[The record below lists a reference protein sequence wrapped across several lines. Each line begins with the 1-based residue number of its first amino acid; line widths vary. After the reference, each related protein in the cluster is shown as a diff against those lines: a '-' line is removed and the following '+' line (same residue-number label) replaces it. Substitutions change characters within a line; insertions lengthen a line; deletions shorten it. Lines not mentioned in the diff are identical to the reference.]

1 MVSVY
6 PQIADALAKI
16 GLDWRTLL
24 LGFFAVTL
32 FVSSALLFWVQPMFA
47 KMVLPMLGG
56 TPGVWNT
63 CMVFF
68 QASLLAGYIYAHAA
82 TAWLGVR
89 RQAALHVG
97 LLLLP
102 LSALPIAVSI
112 GWSPPV
118 EENPIPWL
126 LALLLVSVGL
136 PFFVISASAPMLQKW
151 FANTGHPAAKDP
163 YFLYRASNLGSM
175 LGLLAYPVLL
185 EPTLRLAEQSW
196 LWSWGYGLLVLLTL
210 CCAVI
215 LWRGPV
221 SATHSLS
228 FGASHDSQ
236 GAW

>member
-1 MVSVY
+1 MVSVH
-6 PQIADALAKI
+6 PQIVDALAKI

-68 QASLLAGYIYAHAA
+68 QASLLVGYIYAHTV

-102 LSALPIAVSI
+102 LLTLPIAVSM
-112 GWSPPV
+112 GWSPPA
-118 EENPIPWL
+118 EENPISWL
-126 LALLLVSVGL
+126 LAILLVSVGL

-151 FANTGHPAAKDP
+151 FANTGHPTAAHLQP
-163 YFLYRASNLGSM
+163 PS
-175 LGLLAYPVLL
+175 
-185 EPTLRLAEQSW
+185 QS
-196 LWSWGYGLLVLLTL
+196 
-210 CCAVI
+210 
-215 LWRGPV
+215 
-221 SATHSLS
+221 
-228 FGASHDSQ
+228 
-236 GAW
+236 